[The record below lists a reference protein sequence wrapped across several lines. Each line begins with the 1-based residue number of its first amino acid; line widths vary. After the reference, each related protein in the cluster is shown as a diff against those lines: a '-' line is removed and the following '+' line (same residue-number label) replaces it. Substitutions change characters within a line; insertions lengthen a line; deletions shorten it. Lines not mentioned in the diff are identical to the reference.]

1 MARLVKRFRKLPY
14 TVTFGGDTK
23 FICGCGLST
32 TLPFCDGT
40 HKITESEEPDKL
52 DWYDD
57 EGQRHVAIDSFGRIR
72 SDKEMQTA

>member
-14 TVTFGGDTK
+14 EVTFGGDTK
-23 FICGCGLST
+23 TICGCGLST

-57 EGQRHVAIDSFGRIR
+57 AGERHVAIDSFARIR
-72 SDKEMQTA
+72 SDKQMQTA